1 VESGA
6 ARSDCRADEILTECG
21 HPCPLHSL
29 FTFAFGLFYISA
41 DKDVR
46 APQFMKFSASLPK
59 EVLKMSLDS
68 ILSHKF
74 RSGLTILGIVI
85 GIITAIVVAS
95 ILTGMRQSIVS
106 IVEDYGT
113 NNIYAFHLTTGLSN
127 GNRDER
133 NRKPLTEA
141 DADAL
146 LTQSSAIEDV
156 AMVAPNIGSWGA
168 GFDDNLV
175 YEGKNYRW
183 ALTDGVTA
191 NYAQIVNLVLKQG
204 RWLSEADNQQRRN
217 VLVVGVNT
225 VEALFP
231 GKEDE
236 AVGKVVRMNGTTWE
250 IVGVIEKRKAG
261 FFGENEEDRKIF
273 LPFRTARKAA
283 PLRDAILH
291 IIQAKQGQLNDAVA
305 EVEGILRQRREV
317 KYGDP
322 NNFDVKTADNFIA
335 QFDGIIGGV
344 GAAAI
349 AISMLGL
356 LVGGIGVM
364 NIMLVSVTERTKE
377 IGIRKAIG
385 ATKSAIVL
393 QFLLE
398 AMTLTFFGG
407 VIGIV
412 LAVGISNLI
421 MLLIPSIPATVE
433 FWMIGLS
440 LSVSVG
446 IGLIFGVLPARKAAK
461 LDPIECLRY
470 E

>member
-1 VESGA
+1 MA
-6 ARSDCRADEILTECG
+6 I
-21 HPCPLHSL
+21 
-29 FTFAFGLFYISA
+29 
-41 DKDVR
+41 
-46 APQFMKFSASLPK
+46 
-59 EVLKMSLDS
+59 DS
-68 ILSHKF
+68 IYSHKF
-74 RSGLTILGIVI
+74 RSGLTILGIVV
-85 GIITAIVVAS
+85 GIVTAIVVAS

-106 IVEDYGT
+106 IVEEYGT
-113 NNIYAFHLTTGLSN
+113 NNIYAFHLSTGF
-127 GNRDER
+127 GPPNREER
-133 NRKPLTEA
+133 NRKPLTA
-141 DADAL
+141 DDANAIL
-146 LTQSSAIEDV
+146 AQSSSIEDIALV
-156 AMVAPNIGSWGA
+156 AINIGSWGS

-183 ALTDGVTA
+183 ALTDGVTS
-191 NYAQIVNLVLKQG
+191 NYQTIANLVLKDG
-204 RWLSEADNQQRRN
+204 RFITEADNYQRRN

-231 GKEDE
+231 GKEDD
-236 AVGKVVRMNGTTWE
+236 AVGKVVRMNGSTWE
-250 IVGVIEKRKAG
+250 IIGVVEKRKAG
-261 FFGENEEDRKIF
+261 FFGENEEDRKVF
-273 LPFRTARKAA
+273 LPFRTARKEA
-283 PLRDAILH
+283 PERDAVLQ
-291 IIQAKQGQLNDAVA
+291 IIQAKQGHLNDAVA

-317 KYGDP
+317 KNGAP
-322 NNFDVKTADNFIA
+322 NDFDVKTADNFIA

-344 GAAAI
+344 GIAAI

-385 ATKSAIVL
+385 ATKNAIVF

-407 VIGIV
+407 IVGVI

-433 FWMIGLS
+433 LWMVGIS
-440 LSVSVG
+440 LGVSVS
-446 IGLIFGVLPARKAAK
+446 IGLIFGVLPARKASR